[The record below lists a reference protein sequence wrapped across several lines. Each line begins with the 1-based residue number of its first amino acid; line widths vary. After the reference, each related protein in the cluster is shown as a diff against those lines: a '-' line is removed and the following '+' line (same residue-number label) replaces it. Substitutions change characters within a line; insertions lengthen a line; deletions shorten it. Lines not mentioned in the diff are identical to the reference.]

1 MRKVRGPDCEP
12 PMAAVFWALLMNQNL
27 LRRLSVLLAVVAV
40 VYAALACWHT
50 VGDFD
55 TGWQMATGRW
65 ALAHRQ
71 IPGTDVLS
79 YTTAGAV
86 WHYPSLAGVLFY
98 LIFSA
103 TGYAGL
109 GSFCALA
116 SGLLMAWILY
126 RSPGR
131 GLAIASLAILAV
143 PSLAHRLT
151 PRADLFTTVLFALV
165 LIELW
170 RHHRNPEHRLWSLPI
185 LFLLWANL
193 HPGYVAGL
201 ALLAAYCAVELLELP
216 WPARRAA
223 ALARLRS
230 AAPWLVAAGVAT
242 LINPWGWEMLRSAG
256 LLTASAGH
264 QSGFDFRSHITEW
277 TAVRITP
284 RAMLQAFD
292 LSNPESSYWWLLA
305 ATVIAALAA
314 LWQRRMGALLL
325 LVAASLVS
333 VRFIRFQGI
342 FALVVIV
349 VGGEVLAGSFEPL
362 QSRGDRFFR
371 SRWVQVA
378 VIAAM
383 LLLVGYRVTELAS
396 DRTYVHGGDVVDFGA
411 GESWWYPE
419 RAASFILHEK
429 LPGNIFQPF
438 NIGGFTALR
447 LGPQYPEYIDGRSI
461 NGELFEE
468 QERLLHAPPDG
479 LLWRE
484 VADARGIQTILLS
497 LARNGGLQDV
507 ALPAFCQSREWAP
520 VYMDEV
526 SVVLLRRNA
535 QNEPLISRLA
545 LDCRNVHFSAPAD
558 TGRAAQYQFH
568 ANAGA
573 VFYVLSRDEEAE
585 QHWKQAEALF
595 PNDPN
600 VHIYL
605 AQLYT
610 QQRRVNEAEA
620 QYLAALRSRQSAT
633 AAYGLGRLYGAE
645 HRWSEAEGAISLAAE
660 LELHPAN
667 QYKALAQVQLHLNKP
682 AQAEA
687 NLLKAERAGPAA
699 SDPTANDFRA
709 QIAEGRAEVARQS
722 GNLSQAIALQQ
733 EATRQTPQ
741 SIGRWQKL
749 AALATAANQQ
759 GIAAEAASHAQSLEA
774 AAKP

>member
-1 MRKVRGPDCEP
+1 
-12 PMAAVFWALLMNQNL
+12 MNQNL
-27 LRRLSVLLAVVAV
+27 LRRLSVLLAMVAV
-40 VYAALACWHT
+40 VYAVLACWHT

-79 YTTAGAV
+79 YTTAGSV

-116 SGLLMAWILY
+116 AGLLMAWILY
-126 RSPGR
+126 GSPAR
-131 GLAIASLAILAV
+131 GLAPVILAILAV

-151 PRADLFTTVLFALV
+151 PRADLFTTVMFALV

-170 RHHRNPEHRLWSLPI
+170 RHHRNPKHRLWSLPI
-185 LFLLWANL
+185 LFLLWVNL

-201 ALLAAYCAVELLELP
+201 ALMAAYCAVELLELP
-216 WPARRAA
+216 LPERRAA
-223 ALARLRS
+223 ALTRLRS
-230 AAPWLVAAGVAT
+230 AVPWLVAAGVAT
-242 LINPWGWEMLRSAG
+242 LVNPWGWEMLRSAG
-256 LLTASAGH
+256 LLTTSAGH

-277 TAVRITP
+277 AAIRLTP

-292 LSNPESSYWWLLA
+292 VSSPESSYWWLLA
-305 ATVIAALAA
+305 AAVVAALAA
-314 LWQRRMGALLL
+314 LWQRRLGTLLL
-325 LVAASLVS
+325 LAAASVIS

-342 FALVVIV
+342 FALVVVI
-349 VGGEVLAGSFEPL
+349 VGGEVLAGSFEGL
-362 QSRGDRFFR
+362 QAAGHRYLS
-371 SRWVQVA
+371 SRWVPVA
-378 VIAAM
+378 ITAGM
-383 LLLVGYRVTELAS
+383 LLLVGFRVTELAS

-419 RAASFILHEK
+419 RAASFILREK
-429 LPGNIFQPF
+429 LPGNLFQPF

-468 QERLLHAPPDG
+468 EEQLLHAAPDG
-479 LLWRE
+479 PLWRQ
-484 VADARGIQTILLS
+484 VADARGMQTILLS

-507 ALPAFCQSREWAP
+507 SLPAFCQSSEWAP

-526 SVVLLRRNA
+526 SVVLLRRTAENM
-535 QNEPLISRLA
+535 PLVSRFG
-545 LDCRNVHFSAPAD
+545 LDCNSVHFSAPAD
-558 TGRAAQYQFH
+558 PGRSAQYQFH

-573 VFYVLSRDEEAE
+573 VLYVLSRDAEAE
-585 QHWKQAEALF
+585 QHWKQAETLF

-605 AQLYT
+605 AELYV
-610 QQRRVNEAEA
+610 QQRRLDDAEA

-633 AAYGLGRLYGAE
+633 AAYGLGRLYAAE
-645 HRWSEAEGAISLAAE
+645 HRWSEAEGAISIAAE
-660 LELHPAN
+660 LELQPSN

-682 AQAEA
+682 VQAEA
-687 NLLKAERAGPAA
+687 NLRKAERAGPAA
-699 SDPTANDFRA
+699 NDPTANEFRA
-709 QIAEGRAEVARQS
+709 QIAEGRAEVARQY
-722 GNLSQAIALQQ
+722 GNLSQAITLQQ

-749 AALATAANQQ
+749 AALATSANQQ
-759 GIAAEAASHAQSLEA
+759 GIAAEAGSHAQSLEA
-774 AAKP
+774 TAKP